1 MTAFIESGD
10 LELGDGEYFMYMSR
24 ILPDFT
30 FTGNASDASADI
42 VIKGSNFPLETSST
56 LSTSTVTPT
65 STQSFIRNRARH
77 TVVRIQSSGAGY
89 GWRLGTLRFDMRQD
103 GRR

>member
-1 MTAFIESGD
+1 
-10 LELGDGEYFMYMSR
+10 MYLSR

-42 VIKGSNFPLETSST
+42 VIKGSNFPLEASST